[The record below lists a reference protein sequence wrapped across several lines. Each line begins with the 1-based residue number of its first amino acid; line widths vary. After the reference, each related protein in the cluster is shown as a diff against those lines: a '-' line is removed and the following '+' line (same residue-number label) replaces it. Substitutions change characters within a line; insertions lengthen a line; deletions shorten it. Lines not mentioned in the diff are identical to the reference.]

1 MRSLLLPAF
10 KRAFLLGLHRIVP
23 SDPWVPRD
31 PIEEELRVSGRFY
44 SALSG
49 PKRISPLF
57 SEGPFVAL
65 LAPGMP
71 LFTSA
76 AGGPSD
82 ALLTPLRARFTDRAK
97 ACHSTEAYRDYA
109 TDV

>member
-65 LAPGMP
+65 LATGNA
-71 LFTSA
+71 SIYIS
-76 AGGPSD
+76 GRRSSD
-82 ALLTPLRARFTDRAK
+82 ALFTPLRARFTDRAK
-97 ACHSTEAYRDYA
+97 ACHST
-109 TDV
+109 